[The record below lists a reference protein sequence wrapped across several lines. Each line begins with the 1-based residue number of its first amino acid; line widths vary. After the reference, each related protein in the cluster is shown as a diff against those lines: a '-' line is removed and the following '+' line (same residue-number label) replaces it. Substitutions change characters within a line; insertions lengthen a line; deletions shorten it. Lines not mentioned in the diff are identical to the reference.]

1 MMQYGKVEGVDK
13 PVSRIF
19 LGSASIPEN
28 MDTNEWLTSVF
39 NTGVNAIDTAR
50 VYPNSEQI
58 IGRWLW
64 QSGNREKVVVLSKCC
79 HPFFR
84 IKRVNAKTIKKELE
98 KSLEA
103 LKTDSLYIY
112 VTHRDDPNV
121 NVGEIVEAFNELK
134 ALNKIRAPTSLLTS
148 LFNPYYPSP

>member
-50 VYPNSEQI
+50 VYPNSE
-58 IGRWLW
+58 
-64 QSGNREKVVVLSKCC
+64 
-79 HPFFR
+79 
-84 IKRVNAKTIKKELE
+84 
-98 KSLEA
+98 
-103 LKTDSLYIY
+103 
-112 VTHRDDPNV
+112 
-121 NVGEIVEAFNELK
+121 
-134 ALNKIRAPTSLLTS
+134 
-148 LFNPYYPSP
+148 